1 VTGAAFTTVNEN
13 FDEPGHCKN
22 GNPEVNCNIYD
33 GKEFVWLNGGP
44 SVAYVGDGTY
54 FFAVLAPGGQADPND
69 GTANNLSDD
78 FDDYTDR
85 KFSVTGG
92 TVTNLGTHEF
102 DSNKIRLIDY
112 ADTPN
117 PGGVYILAICSLG
130 EDGDAYPVTPSD
142 CKYDAFKVQE
152 GEVTAGLPLDIAKDA
167 DGSNDNTFTWT
178 IGKAV
183 DKTRVQQIGGS
194 ATFSYTVN
202 VTHGAGAISNVN
214 VSGTI
219 SVYNF
224 NLDFLNQIVPVA
236 IYGVSDELSDGTVC
250 TVTGG
255 GPQTLTDFQTDFAY
269 SCDLAALPQGDLDNI
284 ATVSWPDQTLAN
296 GELVGDS
303 ADFTFKGIS
312 FTENDVDEC
321 VNVTD
326 TYAGTLGT
334 ACVGDANPKAF
345 NYQRT
350 INIPQFG
357 CTSYDNTATFTTNDT
372 AATGSD
378 GKTVTVCGPVRTGA
392 LTMGFWQN
400 KNGQGIITSGA
411 STAGVCNSGTWLRQ
425 YLPFQDLS
433 ASATCSQ
440 VATYVYNAI
449 KAATC
454 TSSSKTCN
462 SMLKAQMLAT
472 ALDVYFSDPSLGGN
486 RIGASAPIGGVS
498 IDLTKI
504 CAMIDGSG
512 GSSCSGNFVNV
523 SSAFG
528 GATSLT
534 VLQMLAYA
542 ASQSNSGGSTWYA
555 NVKATQVKAKDA
567 FDAVNNQVAFA
578 P

>member
-1 VTGAAFTTVNEN
+1 
-13 FDEPGHCKN
+13 
-22 GNPEVNCNIYD
+22 
-33 GKEFVWLNGGP
+33 
-44 SVAYVGDGTY
+44 
-54 FFAVLAPGGQADPND
+54 
-69 GTANNLSDD
+69 
-78 FDDYTDR
+78 
-85 KFSVTGG
+85 
-92 TVTNLGTHEF
+92 VTNLGTHEF

-130 EDGDAYPVTPSD
+130 DGGDDYPVTPSD
-142 CKYDAFKVQE
+142 CKYDAFKIQE

-167 DGSNDNTFTWT
+167 DGSNDKTFTWT

-202 VTHGAGAISNVN
+202 ASHGAGAIDN
-214 VSGTI
+214 VSVTGTI

-224 NLDFLNQIVPVA
+224 NVDFLNEIVPVD
-236 IYGVSDELSDGTVC
+236 IDGVSDQLSDGTDC

-255 GPQTLTDFQTDFAY
+255 GPQTLTDFKTDFAY
-269 SCDLAALPQGDLDNI
+269 SCDLAALPQGDLDNT
-284 ATVSWPDQTLAN
+284 ATVSWRDQALSNLQPLA
-296 GELVGDS
+296 GDS

-312 FTENDVDEC
+312 FSETAIDEC
-321 VNVTD
+321 VDVSDSYT
-326 TYAGTLGT
+326 GTLGT
-334 ACVGDANPKAF
+334 ACVGDANPKSF

-350 INIPQFG
+350 INMPQFG
-357 CTSYDNTATFTTNDT
+357 CLSYDNTATFTTNDNG
-372 AATGSD
+372 ATGTA
-378 GKTVTVCGPVRTGA
+378 GKTVTVCGPARTGA

-400 KNGQGIITSGA
+400 KNGQGIITSGG
-411 STAGVCNSGTWLRQ
+411 STGGVCNSGTWLRL
-425 YLPFQDLS
+425 YFPFQDLS

-440 VATYVYNAI
+440 AATYVYNVI

-454 TSSSKTCN
+454 TSSGKTCN

-472 ALDVYFSDPSLGGN
+472 ALDVYFSNPALGGN
-486 RIGASAPIGGVS
+486 RIGAPAPIGGVS

-504 CAMIDGSG
+504 CAMIDGGG

-534 VLQMLAYA
+534 VLQMLEYA
-542 ASQSNSGGSTWYA
+542 ASQSNAGGSTWYS